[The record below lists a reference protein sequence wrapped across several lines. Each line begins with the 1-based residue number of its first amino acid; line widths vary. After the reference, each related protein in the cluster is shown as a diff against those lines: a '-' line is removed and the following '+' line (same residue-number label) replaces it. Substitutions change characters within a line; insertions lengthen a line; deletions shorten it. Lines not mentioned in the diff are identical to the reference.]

1 MRQVCGYSGYSCAR
15 PAAAGAPMGAPPHR
29 WARPSS
35 STGLCGWLCGLR
47 SGGGDSFL
55 PEGQPHPV
63 PDRPRLWPLSLP
75 PTTSGAHTTTL
86 WLASSSSYCGDSGAT
101 DSAPVAATTTSC
113 CASSSTGTV
122 PTCGDSSSGI
132 RRRGQHHPCG
142 GYEIRSSVSTA
153 GHRLVLFRLSSGSVC
168 RRRGTVSSCSGSCA
182 FGSYFLIALL
192 AAPAPGGGC
201 TPRSGFGSGAPSVSA
216 ANIDSSCS
224 GPCSVDSYFLCS
236 YF

>member
-35 STGLCGWLCGLR
+35 STGLCDWLCGLR
-47 SGGGDSFL
+47 PGGGGDSLL
-55 PEGQPHPV
+55 PEGQPHTV
-63 PDRPRLWPLSLP
+63 PDRPRLWPLSPSDDQWRAHSGSLP
-75 PTTSGAHTTTL
+75 AP
-86 WLASSSSYCGDSGAT
+86 AT
-101 DSAPVAATTTSC
+101 VATAGLLIQLRSLRRLHRAAPAPAPAPSRPAATPPLAFGGADSTILAV
-113 CASSSTGTV
+113 ASL
-122 PTCGDSSSGI
+122 
-132 RRRGQHHPCG
+132 
-142 GYEIRSSVSTA
+142 RSSVSTA